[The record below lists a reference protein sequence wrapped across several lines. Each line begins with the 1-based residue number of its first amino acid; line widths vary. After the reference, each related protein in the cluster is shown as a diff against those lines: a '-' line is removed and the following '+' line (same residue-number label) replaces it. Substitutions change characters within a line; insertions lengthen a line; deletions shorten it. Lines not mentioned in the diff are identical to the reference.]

1 MADSSSAFPS
11 GRDPLRVR
19 PLCSVARA
27 GNLGVD
33 HGASAAQPFVRKDG
47 TGQRGQHMHTR
58 LLTFKGATDIDDGTT
73 YLRQEALPILRAQHG
88 YRGVTAS
95 GNRSTNVFGILSV
108 WETETDRASSDSALG
123 KARQEALKVVGG
135 ELTVENLEVAVAGAV
150 KPITVDC
157 KLLITRL
164 AMEAAK
170 VDEIVEF
177 FKSEVFP
184 VFKSQPGFC
193 GLHNMIDR
201 AAGKAVVGSAWETQE
216 AIDAYLTIQPE
227 RRKIAESRGVRF
239 EEQETREI
247 LFTEMT

>member
-1 MADSSSAFPS
+1 MY
-11 GRDPLRVR
+11 
-19 PLCSVARA
+19 
-27 GNLGVD
+27 
-33 HGASAAQPFVRKDG
+33 
-47 TGQRGQHMHTR
+47 TR
-58 LLTFKGATDIDDGTT
+58 LLTFKGATDIDGGTN
-73 YLRQEALPILRAQHG
+73 YLRQEAVPILSAQHG

-95 GNRSTNVFGILSV
+95 GNRSANVFGILSV

-123 KARQEALKVVGG
+123 KARQEALNVVGG
-135 ELTVENLEVAVAGAV
+135 DLTIENLEVAAAGAV
-150 KPITVDC
+150 KPITAEC

-164 AMEAAK
+164 GMDPVK
-170 VDEIVEF
+170 VDEIIAF

-216 AIDAYLTIQPE
+216 AINAYLTIQPE

-239 EEQETREI
+239 EDQETREI
-247 LFTEMT
+247 LFTEMK